1 MNQIITL
8 LNVLNLLFQSFPRI
22 LLNARGHLSQLNDS
36 GFSESPLL
44 PSDLNEL
51 ILYSVYGPG
60 KYVPK

>member
-1 MNQIITL
+1 MNASLYLI
-8 LNVLNLLFQSFPRI
+8 NLFFQTFPRI
-22 LLNARGHLSQLNDS
+22 LLNARGQLSQLNDS

>member
-1 MNQIITL
+1 MNAL
-8 LNVLNLLFQSFPRI
+8 LYLINLFFQTFPRI
-22 LLNARGHLSQLNDS
+22 LLNARGQLSQLNDS